1 MVHSTRFNSGW
12 TTKVSDSM
20 QMMLRA
26 SRSRGVS
33 SGWCVILVLLSMFFG
48 AAWYGSHVRR
58 DITTKVDLGDL
69 TSWRS
74 EGEIK

>member
-12 TTKVSDSM
+12 STKVSDSM

-26 SRSRGVS
+26 SRGCVISF
-33 SGWCVILVLLSMFFG
+33 GWCLVFVLISMFIG
-48 AAWYGSHVRR
+48 AAWMGSYVRR
-58 DITTKVDLGDL
+58 DITTKVGLGDL

>member
-1 MVHSTRFNSGW
+1 MVHSTRFNSDW
-12 TTKVSDSM
+12 LIKVSDSM
-20 QMMLRA
+20 QMMFRS
-26 SRSRGVS
+26 SRSRGMS
-33 SGWCVILVLLSMFFG
+33 FGGCVIWILISTFLG
-48 AAWYGSHVRR
+48 AALYGSHVRR